1 MLISSILLMT
11 KQKRKGQINMKI
23 EIATTNQTA
32 AQYFH
37 MKGKREYT
45 VEMKRDIM
53 DAPMAA

>member
-1 MLISSILLMT
+1 MS

-37 MKGKREYT
+37 MKGKRTEYT
-45 VEMKRDIM
+45 IEMKRDIM
-53 DAPMAA
+53 NAPIAA